1 VAEPQTFVSSP
12 LEVAAVRSLPWLVG
26 GLLVSVLL
34 LLVPDDLDLTRLFLV
49 HLSALTMLGVIVS
62 ARVAPLLG
70 GDWYAGY
77 TMSDTWRRIAGGASL
92 VVVVTG
98 LVGLV
103 TLASSAALRFAPS
116 VQFLQML
123 SALDIAWVVAATL
136 IGATR
141 LWGRAIGTG
150 AGAVMGA
157 FCVASIVNYLRV
169 VGFSPVGEWVLD
181 GGELMRLVIPSDML
195 AATVAIV
202 ILVAAAR
209 RA

>member
-1 VAEPQTFVSSP
+1 MAERAALASSP
-12 LEVAAVRSLPWLVG
+12 LEVAAVRSVSWLGG
-26 GLLVSVLL
+26 GLAVSALL
-34 LLVPDDLDLTRLFLV
+34 LLVPGDLDLTTVFLV
-49 HLSALTMLGVIVS
+49 QLSGLTVLGVIVA
-62 ARVAPLLG
+62 ARIAPLFVGL
-70 GDWYAGY
+70 WYAGY
-77 TMSDTWRRIAGGASL
+77 TLSDTWRRLAAGVSL
-92 VVVVTG
+92 VVVATG
-98 LVGLV
+98 VIGLV

-116 VQFLQML
+116 VQFLQLL

-141 LWGRAIGTG
+141 LWGRAIGSG

-157 FCVASIVNYLRV
+157 FCVASIANYLRV
-169 VGFSPVGEWVLD
+169 VGFSPEGEWVLD

-209 RA
+209 RS